1 MSDRAVRVHLQAPG
15 PLTSLPPAEE
25 FAAQVVKGL
34 RSEQHCHNPVVLH
47 NGEGAALVEFLAPS
61 KHVPEVLKRLW
72 ALGVTRPNCP
82 YESRLSMATVL
93 VSVPPLRAGEGA
105 RLSRPLSRRSL
116 APTSNPFAGT
126 VLKHDWES
134 RGRCSIDEILTN
146 VDSESH
152 LTFEYLALTICA
164 AIIAGVGLVTDSPV
178 VVVSSMLI
186 SPLMKPIMCT
196 ALALAMSDWS
206 AAWHGLRN
214 EIIGCVLAFAV
225 GLLAGCGL
233 GPLITSTNFGGE
245 WVLHSNEILSR
256 GDPVALIA
264 GTVLAAPSGVALTL
278 CITGG
283 TSAALVGVAISS
295 SLLPPLVNSGI
306 CVTLALASKLLWHH
320 PLQTATEEADPA
332 VLFRYA
338 AVSVGMYLLN
348 LFTVILFSVLTF
360 RFKQVSTHAIDYRAE
375 VYDSSTRNAPQTTER
390 TTLGANSTTETEKP
404 LGYGTVGSTG
414 KNVTNLTKAGV

>member
-1 MSDRAVRVHLQAPG
+1 M
-15 PLTSLPPAEE
+15 
-25 FAAQVVKGL
+25 
-34 RSEQHCHNPVVLH
+34 
-47 NGEGAALVEFLAPS
+47 
-61 KHVPEVLKRLW
+61 
-72 ALGVTRPNCP
+72 
-82 YESRLSMATVL
+82 
-93 VSVPPLRAGEGA
+93 
-105 RLSRPLSRRSL
+105 
-116 APTSNPFAGT
+116 
-126 VLKHDWES
+126 
-134 RGRCSIDEILTN
+134 
-146 VDSESH
+146 
-152 LTFEYLALTICA
+152 
-164 AIIAGVGLVTDSPV
+164 
-178 VVVSSMLI
+178 
-186 SPLMKPIMCT
+186 
-196 ALALAMSDWS
+196 
-206 AAWHGLRN
+206 
-214 EIIGCVLAFAV
+214 LAFAV
-225 GLLAGCGL
+225 GVLAGCVL
-233 GPLITSTNFGGE
+233 GPLIISTHFGGE

-338 AVSVGMYLLN
+338 AVSIGMYLLN

-390 TTLGANSTTETEKP
+390 TTLGANSTTETEQP

-414 KNVTNLTKAGV
+414 KSVANLTKAGV